1 MGQKRHGVDEIIP
14 KLRRADVEL
23 GKGKKVPEVQT
34 AGDYGTD
41 VLPLAS
47 EVRRYAAGYGEGI
60 EEPSKGECS
69 FETNGCESSVG
80 YGDIEGS
87 GEGKLVSPERRRR
100 TIKQVRPRLGPQRI
114 SERRACRV
122 LGQPRSTQRYQSRR
136 PVDEARLLQEM
147 RTIARQRP
155 RFGAERIHRQLVAR
169 DWQVNHKRVHRL
181 WKREHM
187 QVPQKQH
194 RRRRCF
200 GGSAN
205 SCVRHRAQ
213 HKDHIWSYD
222 FLLDRTENGRRLR
235 LLAII
240 E

>member
-100 TIKQVRPRLGPQRI
+100 TIKQVRRRLGPQRI

-122 LGQPRSTQRYQSRR
+122 LGQPRRR
-136 PVDEARLLQEM
+136 SVTNRVAQLTKLAYSKRC
-147 RTIARQRP
+147 
-155 RFGAERIHRQLVAR
+155 ERSPASV
-169 DWQVNHKRVHRL
+169 RVS
-181 WKREHM
+181 
-187 QVPQKQH
+187 VP
-194 RRRRCF
+194 
-200 GGSAN
+200 SV
-205 SCVRHRAQ
+205 SIV
-213 HKDHIWSYD
+213 S
-222 FLLDRTENGRRLR
+222 
-235 LLAII
+235 
-240 E
+240 